1 MLDPDPDPDLMV
13 DSALMQDQDLDQAL
27 MVDLALIPDQDPC
40 LALSQTILK
49 IVLCLDH
56 STDLLKTILETL
68 NHKQILMNSLKVVH

>member
-27 MVDLALIPDQDPC
+27 IPDQDPC
-40 LALSQTILK
+40 LALALSQTILK

-56 STDLLKTILETL
+56 STDQLKTILETL